1 MILECITGSTEIPE
15 SHDAQSRGYTDVSE
29 PQPDE
34 FCNAAELPLK
44 NSLLGMRPETCHQ
57 QLVNDHEYRIVVGS
71 WNVAG
76 MLPPDDIDLQE
87 WLDTTQ
93 PADIY
98 VIGWVVFNIFGH
110 SVLLACFQEK
120 YLVCL
125 S

>member
-1 MILECITGSTEIPE
+1 VYLFGFWFP
-15 SHDAQSRGYTDVSE
+15 
-29 PQPDE
+29 
-34 FCNAAELPLK
+34 F
-44 NSLLGMRPETCHQ
+44 SLLYDLELRIIALLFC
-57 QLVNDHEYRIVVGS
+57 RIVVGS

-110 SVLLACFQEK
+110 SVLLACFSGEVSCLLLLTLSFVLTS
-120 YLVCL
+120 LVPFAKTGVENL
-125 S
+125 L

>member
-1 MILECITGSTEIPE
+1 VHLFGFWFP
-15 SHDAQSRGYTDVSE
+15 
-29 PQPDE
+29 
-34 FCNAAELPLK
+34 F
-44 NSLLGMRPETCHQ
+44 SLLYDLELRIIALLFC
-57 QLVNDHEYRIVVGS
+57 RIVVGS

-110 SVLLACFQEK
+110 SVLIACFQEK